1 MNRLIK
7 YWVVK
12 TLAPRV
18 LYGYCTVRVDSCV
31 IRSFG
36 SFDFNLD
43 NRKKILSYG
52 SARSSAIAGP
62 RTPPPRP
69 RPSSSSHIHR
79 RPCSPKPSHCVRGCL
94 LGSRQ
99 HSATTP
105 CDLSVVLVSCVVFCF
120 VPHRWLPPSV
130 DIAHLLPA
138 LVATGVSLLSRSIW
152 IGILQYQ
159 LPLLDMPS

>member
-1 MNRLIK
+1 MHTEVRAIGVLVCYSIVYASATLI
-7 YWVVK
+7 YL
-12 TLAPRV
+12 TRV
-18 LYGYCTVRVDSCV
+18 GLG
-31 IRSFG
+31 IRIY
-36 SFDFNLD
+36 
-43 NRKKILSYG
+43 ILSYG
-52 SARSSAIAGP
+52 CARSSAIAGP

-105 CDLSVVLVSCVVFCF
+105 CDLSVVLASCVVFCF
-120 VPHRWLPPSV
+120 VPHRPSPPPV